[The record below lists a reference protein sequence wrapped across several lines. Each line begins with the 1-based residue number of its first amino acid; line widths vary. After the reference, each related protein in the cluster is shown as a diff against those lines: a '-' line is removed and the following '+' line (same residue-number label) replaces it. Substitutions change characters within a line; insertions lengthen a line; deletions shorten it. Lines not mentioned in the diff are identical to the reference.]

1 MQKIGFIG
9 AGNMAE
15 ALVKG
20 LLSSSFFKKDQVI
33 MSDVVEE
40 RLDHLS
46 SLYGVKTT
54 QKNTEVVK
62 FSNFVVLA
70 VKPNSI
76 HKVLLEIKGFLTSKK
91 VLISIAAGINT
102 SSISE
107 IVRRKIKIVRVM
119 PNTPALVLAGA
130 SVLYCNSLITQEEK
144 QSIKK
149 IFESI
154 GIAYVI
160 DNETL
165 LDGVTGLS
173 GSGPAFVAMFIEA
186 LSDGGVKMG
195 LPRNIALR
203 LAAQTVYG
211 TAKMVL
217 DSGIHPA
224 ELKDK
229 VSSPGG
235 TTIEG
240 IKELET
246 RGFKGSVISAVSAA
260 ARPPSTRFP
269 ARCRWPK

>member
-20 LLSSSFFKKDQVI
+20 LLSSGFFKKNQVI

-229 VSSPGG
+229 VASPGG

-246 RGFKGSVISAVSAA
+246 RGFRGSVISAVSAA
-260 ARPPSTRFP
+260 TR
-269 ARCRWPK
+269 RSKELSKEEKR

>member
-15 ALVKG
+15 ALVRG
-20 LLSSSFFKKDQVI
+20 LLSSGVFSKDEIIV
-33 MSDVVEE
+33 SDVAEK
-40 RLDHLS
+40 RLHLLS
-46 SLYGVKTT
+46 SHYGISAT
-54 QKNTEVVK
+54 QKNSDIVK
-62 FSNFVVLA
+62 SANLIVLA
-70 VKPNSI
+70 VKPNLI
-76 HKVLLEIKGFLTSKK
+76 REVLLEIKRLLNARKI
-91 VLISIAAGINT
+91 LISIAAGVTI

-107 IVRRKIKIVRVM
+107 VVRRKIKIVRVM

-130 SVLYCNSLITQEEK
+130 SVLYCNPLITPEEK
-144 QSIKK
+144 QLIKK

-154 GIAYVI
+154 GIAYEI
-160 DNETL
+160 DNEAL

-186 LSDGGVKMG
+186 LADGGVKMG
-195 LPRNIALR
+195 LSTNMALQ

-211 TAKMVL
+211 TARMVL

-240 IKELET
+240 IKELEV
-246 RGFKGSVISAVSAA
+246 RGFRGSVISAVSAA
-260 ARPPSTRFP
+260 ARRSRELS
-269 ARCRWPK
+269 KEEKK

>member
-1 MQKIGFIG
+1 MKMQKIGFIG

-20 LLSSSFFKKDQVI
+20 LLSSSLFTTDEII

-40 RLDHLS
+40 RLGLLS

-54 QKNTEVVK
+54 QNNTEVVK
-62 FSNFVVLA
+62 SSNFVFLA
-70 VKPNSI
+70 VKPNMVRQ
-76 HKVLLEIKGFLTSKK
+76 VLLEIKGLLTSKK
-91 VLISIAAGINT
+91 VLISIAAGVST

-107 IVRRKIKIVRVM
+107 TVRRKMKIVRVM

-130 SVLYCNSLITQEEK
+130 SVLYCNALITQEEK
-144 QSIKK
+144 RGIKE
-149 IFESI
+149 IFESV
-154 GIAYVI
+154 GIAYLI
-160 DNETL
+160 DNEAL
-165 LDGVTGLS
+165 LDGVTGVS

-186 LSDGGVKMG
+186 LSDGGVKTG
-195 LPRNIALR
+195 LPRNMALR

-235 TTIEG
+235 TTIAG

-246 RGFKGSVISAVSAA
+246 RGFRGSVISAVSAA
-260 ARPPSTRFP
+260 ARRS
-269 ARCRWPK
+269 KELSKEEKK